1 MSTENKS
8 DSSSSDSDMEQDS
21 QQQYKFRGFK
31 GEGEDL
37 LPNLPPVVKKR
48 VKALKNLLVSQT
60 DIDVKFYTELHILE
74 CKYHKLYADFYNKR
88 SDIVQGNYEPTE
100 EECDFPSDDED
111 DVKDLST
118 DMEGKVK
125 LEDKKPETTID
136 NEQIK
141 GIPDFWLTIL
151 KNTSLIS
158 DMIQPHDEPILSH
171 LTDIKVYLLDEPMV
185 IHIPFFI

>member
-1 MSTENKS
+1 MF
-8 DSSSSDSDMEQDS
+8 Q
-21 QQQYKFRGFK
+21 
-31 GEGEDL
+31 
-37 LPNLPPVVKKR
+37 
-48 VKALKNLLVSQT
+48 
-60 DIDVKFYTELHILE
+60 
-74 CKYHKLYADFYNKR
+74 
-88 SDIVQGNYEPTE
+88 IVEI
-100 EECDFPSDDED
+100 S
-111 DVKDLST
+111 
-118 DMEGKVK
+118 
-125 LEDKKPETTID
+125 ETTID